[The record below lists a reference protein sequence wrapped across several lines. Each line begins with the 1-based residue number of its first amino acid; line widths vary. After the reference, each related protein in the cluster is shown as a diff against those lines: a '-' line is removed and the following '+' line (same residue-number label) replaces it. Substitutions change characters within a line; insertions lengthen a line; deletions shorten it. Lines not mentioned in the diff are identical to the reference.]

1 MPLENFLPTI
11 DDRTFDDIMQEVRT
25 RIARYTPEWA
35 PVWTDVNDND
45 PGITMVQVFA
55 WLADMMIYR
64 LDKVPQLNY
73 LKFLMLLGIELNPA
87 GPASAEITF
96 PVEDTFTDPY
106 VIVPERTQVSA
117 EPTDGG
123 AAPIIFET
131 QRSLIALA
139 ARLTA
144 VQSFDGYDYTDLHT
158 DNDEPGQGF
167 EPFGP
172 LATPDSALLL
182 GFEYAKEFPPQVE
195 LNLAVWVVEGA
206 STSTFFDCNVPQ
218 TQAFPSAQVVWE
230 YWNGKQWRPLS
241 LLKDETLAFTQTG
254 HIYLKTPANG
264 EMKPDASIGT
274 ATESQPIARYWI
286 RARLATSSYE
296 RPPQL
301 LAIRTNTVSAQ
312 QAETVQDE
320 VLGGSTGLPDQVFQL
335 ANTPV
340 LQDSL
345 ILEVN
350 EVGDTYEV
358 WTRVDDFFGSSPN
371 DPHYVLDRT
380 SGQIRF
386 GDGTNG
392 RIPVGNVDN
401 AGSNVVA
408 RQYRFGGGKGGNVA
422 PNTLTT
428 LLTSIAGINE
438 NGITNLQAAFGGRDE
453 ETLAQAELRA
463 PRSLKSK
470 CRAVTSEDFE
480 YLAMQAANIRRAR
493 ALPLFH
499 PSFPADVKV
508 PGVVTV
514 IVVPDSD
521 DPKPTPSEGTLRTV
535 CAYLD
540 MRRVL
545 TTELYV
551 IKPTYQQVQI
561 QAEVIADDNADLA
574 EVKVGIENALLNY
587 FHPLIGGEDNQ
598 GWPFGGTIYYSR
610 VYQRV
615 FTVPG
620 VQSIDQLIIVLDGV
634 EQPAC
639 TNVSIANG
647 ALVYST
653 EHDIQVNYAFN

>member
-25 RIARYTPEWA
+25 RIARYTPEWT

-55 WLADMMIYR
+55 WLTEMMIYR
-64 LDKVPQLNY
+64 LGKVPELNY

-87 GPASAEITF
+87 EPASAEITF
-96 PVEDTFTDPY
+96 PVEVTFSDPY

-131 QRSLIALA
+131 DRSLIALT

-144 VQSFDGYDYTDLHT
+144 VQSFDGYDFTDLHA
-158 DNDEPGQGF
+158 DNDAPGQGF

-182 GFEYAKEFPPQVE
+182 GFEYAKEFPTQVE
-195 LNLAVWVVEGA
+195 LNLAVWVMEGA
-206 STSTFFDCNVPQ
+206 STSTFFNCNLPQ
-218 TQAFPSAQVVWE
+218 TQAFPSAQIVWE
-230 YWNGKQWRPLS
+230 YWNGKQWRPMS

-254 HIYLKTPANG
+254 HIYLKTPAKG
-264 EMKPDASIGT
+264 EMKRDTSIGT
-274 ATESQPIARYWI
+274 PTESPPIARYWI

-296 RPPQL
+296 QPPQL

-312 QAETVQDE
+312 QAETVLDE
-320 VLGGSTGLPDQVFQL
+320 VLGGSTGLPNQVFQL
-335 ANTPV
+335 ANTPI
-340 LQDSL
+340 LQGSL

-350 EVGDTYEV
+350 EVDNIYEV
-358 WTRVDDFFGSSPN
+358 WTQVDDFFGSSPN
-371 DPHYVLDRT
+371 DPHYALDRT

-386 GDGTNG
+386 GDGVNG
-392 RIPVGNVDN
+392 RIPVANVNN

-408 RQYRFGGGKGGNVA
+408 RQYRFGGGSAGNVA
-422 PNTLTT
+422 AGAINT
-428 LLTSIAGINE
+428 LLTSIAGIDE
-438 NGITNLQAAFGGRDE
+438 NGITNLQAAFAGREE
-453 ETLAQAELRA
+453 ETLDQAKLRA
-463 PRSLKSK
+463 PASIKSK

-480 YLAMQAANIRRAR
+480 SLAMQAANIRRAK

-499 PSFPADVKV
+499 PSFSADVKV

-521 DPKPTPSEGTLRTV
+521 SPNPIPSEGTLRTV
-535 CAYLD
+535 CAYLNA
-540 MRRVL
+540 RRLL

-551 IKPTYQQVQI
+551 IKPTYQKVEVQV
-561 QAEVIADDNADLA
+561 EVIANDNADLA
-574 EVKVGIENALLNY
+574 EVHVGIENALLNY
-587 FHPLIGGEDNQ
+587 FHPLKGGEDNQ

-610 VYQRV
+610 VYQHV

-620 VQSIDQLIIVLDGV
+620 VQSIDHLVIVLDGV
-634 EQPAC
+634 EQPEC
-639 TNVSIANG
+639 TNVPISNG

-653 EHDIQVNYAFN
+653 EHNVQVNYAFN

>member
-11 DDRTFDDIMQEVRT
+11 DDRRFDDIMQEVRT
-25 RIARYTPEWA
+25 RIARYTPEWT

-45 PGITMVQVFA
+45 PGITLVQVFA
-55 WLADMMIYR
+55 WLTDMMLYR
-64 LDKVPQLNY
+64 LGKVPELNY

-87 GPASAEITF
+87 EPARAEITF
-96 PVEDTFTDPY
+96 PVQDTFGDPY
-106 VIVPERTQVSA
+106 VIIPMRTQVSA

-131 QRSLIALA
+131 ERSLIALT

-144 VQSFDGYDYTDLHT
+144 VQAFDGYDYTDLHAE
-158 DNDEPGQGF
+158 NDQPGQGF

-182 GFEYAKEFPPQVE
+182 GFEYSKEFPPQVE
-195 LNLAVWVVEGA
+195 LNLAVWVMEGA
-206 STSTFFDCNVPQ
+206 SSSTFFDCNLPQ
-218 TQAFPSAQVVWE
+218 TQAFPSAQIVWE
-230 YWNGKQWRPLS
+230 YWNGREWRPLS

-254 HIYLKTPANG
+254 HIYLKTPAKG

-274 ATESQPIARYWI
+274 ATESPAIARYWI

-296 RPPQL
+296 QPPQL
-301 LAIRTNTVSAQ
+301 LAIRTNTIAAQ
-312 QAETVQDE
+312 QVETVLDE
-320 VLGGSTGLPDQVFQL
+320 VLGGSDGRRNQVFRL

-340 LQDSL
+340 AQDTL

-358 WTRVDDFFGSSPN
+358 WTRVDDFFGSSTT

-380 SGQIRF
+380 SGEIRF
-386 GDGTNG
+386 GDGING

-401 AGSNVVA
+401 PEANIVA
-408 RQYRFGGGKGGNVA
+408 RQYRFGGGKGGNVT
-422 PNTLTT
+422 PNTLKT
-428 LLTSIAGINE
+428 LLTSIPGVDD
-438 NGITNLQAAFGGRDE
+438 NGITNLQAGYGGRDE
-453 ETLAQAELRA
+453 ETLDQAKLRA

-499 PSFPADVKV
+499 PSFSPDVKV

-535 CAYLD
+535 CAYLNV
-540 MRRVL
+540 RRLL

-551 IKPTYQQVQI
+551 IKPTYQKVEI
-561 QAEVIADDNADLA
+561 RAEVIADDNADLA
-574 EVKVGIENALLNY
+574 EVKVNIENALLNY
-587 FHPLIGGEDNQ
+587 FHPLKGGEDNQ

-615 FTVPG
+615 FTIPG
-620 VQSIDQLIIVLDGV
+620 VQRIDQLVIVLDGV
-634 EQPAC
+634 EAPEC
-639 TNVSIANG
+639 TNVPITFG

-653 EHDIQVNYAFN
+653 EHDIQVNYAFS